1 MKGIVAAG
9 HDLTARAGAEILR
22 EGGNAFDAAVAA
34 AFASF
39 VTESA
44 LTSAAGGGFLMAYP
58 KGESTARFYD
68 FFTDVPGRGR
78 TGGTDGMN
86 FYSVHVNF
94 GGMLQ
99 ELHIG
104 EGAAAVP
111 GNMAGLAT
119 VYKNHCTL
127 PLKELLTPAIEY
139 ARDGI
144 KLTACQASFNTML
157 SPVLTASEEAR
168 RIYAPNGRELVEGDL
183 LVNRQMA
190 ETFDYL
196 ARDGLCKF
204 YEGELA
210 ERILEGFGARGLF
223 TAEDLAAYRVVERR
237 PLRLDYRG
245 RTVYTNPPPSSG
257 GTLIAFALKLIER
270 FDLSNFTHNGYE
282 HLRLLE
288 HVMRAT
294 NLVRREEFDARVYE
308 ENIAGRILSKETIE
322 RYRVMVEAWEAG
334 EDVADEPLV
343 PALGPGSGNTT
354 QISVLDKD
362 GNAATITT
370 STGIG
375 CGYMIP
381 ATGIMMNSMCGE
393 DDLNPD
399 GFHLT
404 PAGVRM
410 RSMMSPTMVMDGGV
424 PVVALGSGG
433 SKRIRDAIFQVI
445 LNLMDFKLP
454 VEEAVNR
461 SRVHYDNG
469 TFQVETGVSQKVL
482 DELILNGV
490 DINRW
495 STRHMYFGG
504 VHTVSFESGVI
515 DGAGDIRRGGAV
527 HSCGAR

>member
-22 EGGNAFDAAVAA
+22 AGGNAFDAAVAA

-44 LTSAAGGGFLMAYP
+44 LTSAAGGGFLMAHP
-58 KGESTARFYD
+58 KGEDKVRFYD
-68 FFTDVPGRGR
+68 FFTDVPGMGR
-78 TGGTDGMN
+78 TGGTDNMN
-86 FYSVHVNF
+86 FYSIHVNF

-104 EGAAAVP
+104 EGAAAMP
-111 GNMAGLAT
+111 GNIAGMAT

-127 PLKELLTPAIEY
+127 PLKELLEPAIKY

-144 KLTACQASFNTML
+144 ELSPVQANFNKML
-157 SPVLTASEEAR
+157 SPVLTASKEASA
-168 RIYAPNGRELVEGDL
+168 IYAPKGSALLEGEL

-196 ARDGLCKF
+196 ARDGLERF

-210 ERILEGFGARGLF
+210 ERMLEGFGTRGLF
-223 TAEDLAAYRVVERR
+223 TSKDIEEYSVIERT
-237 PLRLDYRG
+237 PLELKYRG
-245 RTVYTNPPPSSG
+245 RTVFTNPPPSSG
-257 GTLIAFALKLIER
+257 GSLIAFALRLLDG
-270 FDLSNFTHNGYE
+270 FNLSGFEHNGYA

-294 NLVRREEFDARVYE
+294 NEARREEFDAFIYDE
-308 ENIAGRILSKETIE
+308 DIADRLLSDETVG
-322 RYRVMVEAWEAG
+322 RYRAMIDAWEAG
-334 EDVADEPLV
+334 EGVQ
-343 PALGPGSGNTT
+343 PASTAESKGPGSGNTT

-362 GNAATITT
+362 GNAATVTT

-381 ATGIMMNSMCGE
+381 GTGIMMNSMCGE
-393 DDLNPD
+393 DDLNPH
-399 GFHLT
+399 GFHVT

-410 RSMMSPTMVMDGGV
+410 SSMMAPTILMKGHE

-445 LNLMDFKLP
+445 VNVMDFNLP
-454 VEEAVNR
+454 VEQAVNR
-461 SRVHYDNG
+461 SRVHYDDG
-469 TFQVETGVSQKVL
+469 VFQVETGVDSAVL
-482 DELILNGV
+482 DELEAGGV
-490 DINRW
+490 DVNRW
-495 STRHMYFGG
+495 STKHMYFGG
-504 VHTVSFESGVI
+504 VHTVLLGSDGI
-515 DGAGDIRRGGAV
+515 DGAGDNRRGGVV
-527 HSCGAR
+527 HGL